1 MAVPQNMTVLED
13 KANWANLWK
22 YNQKHKPL
30 VSRTSNSNESLIDII
45 IRVNAEERG
54 KAINNCLFW

>member
-1 MAVPQNMTVLED
+1 MAVPQKMVVLDD

-22 YNQKHKPL
+22 YNQKHNPL
-30 VSRTSNSNESLIDII
+30 ISRTSNSNESVLDII

-54 KAINNCLFW
+54 KAINNCLFR